1 MAALDPIDRAVQTVE
16 LRRKGDEMQAEIRRR
31 FSDASAELLAEIMFT
46 PWFITWADALWAQR
60 PAKGAPPWPR

>member
-1 MAALDPIDRAVQTVE
+1 MAALDPVGRAVEAVE

-31 FSDASAELLAEIMFT
+31 LFDASVEQLTEAFT
-46 PWFITWADALWAQR
+46 PAFIAWADALWAER